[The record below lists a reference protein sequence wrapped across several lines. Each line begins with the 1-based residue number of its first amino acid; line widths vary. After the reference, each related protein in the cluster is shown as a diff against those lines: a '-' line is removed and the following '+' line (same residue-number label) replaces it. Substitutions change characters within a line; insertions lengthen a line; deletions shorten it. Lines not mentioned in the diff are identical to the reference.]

1 MHPPRWRLSLV
12 SAGWICEVWYLGK
25 LVYFKWMVEDAKVL
39 KENLT
44 TEQIGEL
51 FVAVMDYL
59 QTGTV
64 AEVSKDIRF
73 PYADYRNKVDRA
85 CASYDETCA
94 KRAESGKK
102 GGTAK
107 AKNAAKAGG
116 KEQDQEKKFK
126 PPTLKQFK
134 NAVDEYADDVSDY
147 DIESF
152 YDHLSES
159 KWQFE
164 GMAIQ
169 SRKDWEQIISARFGN
184 NSMPKTPNVFQ
195 KAFSYLISA
204 YPRLHHRWDDVNS
217 IIDSLIDGWDIDT
230 STWIVEGRA
239 FKVAEWKEALDIL
252 TAGWLE
258 DIPP

>member
-1 MHPPRWRLSLV
+1 M
-12 SAGWICEVWYLGK
+12 GK

-64 AEVSKDIRF
+64 VEVSKEIRF

-85 CASYDETCA
+85 SASYEETCA

-102 GGTAK
+102 GGAAK
-107 AKNAAKAGG
+107 AKNAVKVEGAAPA
-116 KEQDQEKKFK
+116 QTKKFK
-126 PPTLKQFK
+126 PPTLTQFK
-134 NAVDEYADDVSDY
+134 NAVDRAIENNEWDPVEDY

-152 YDHLSES
+152 YDHLNDNGWE
-159 KWQFE
+159 FE

-169 SRKDWEQIISARFGN
+169 SRKDWEQIVHERFDTNYGDY
-184 NSMPKTPNVFQ
+184 PVGCFDVFRHLM
-195 KAFSYLISA
+195 KN
-204 YPRLHHRWDDVNS
+204 YPELHHHWDCIGD
-217 IIDSLIDGWDIDT
+217 ITIDLFDGWNDKRE
-230 STWIVEGRA
+230 TWIIGEQTYSRYGWR
-239 FKVAEWKEALDIL
+239 EALDVL
-252 TAGWLE
+252 AAKCVEKL
-258 DIPP
+258 PP

>member
-1 MHPPRWRLSLV
+1 MGNKFAYLKFEFDDLDVIRDTLTKEQGMDL
-12 SAGWICEVWYLGK
+12 ICAI
-25 LVYFKWMVEDAKVL
+25 EDYAK
-39 KENLT
+39 
-44 TEQIGEL
+44 
-51 FVAVMDYL
+51 D
-59 QTGTV
+59 GTIIDV
-64 AEVSKDIRF
+64 PSDARAMYALLRKKIDRSQQAYEEKCRINAE
-73 PYADYRNKVDRA
+73 
-85 CASYDETCA
+85 
-94 KRAESGKK
+94 
-102 GGTAK
+102 
-107 AKNAAKAGG
+107 NAAKGG
-116 KEQDQEKKFK
+116 KAKARNAKEKDGSSGANKFK

-152 YDHLSES
+152 YDHLNES

-169 SRKDWEQIISARFGN
+169 SRKDWEQIISARFCN
-184 NSMPKTPNVFQ
+184 NSRPKTPNVFQ

-252 TAGWLE
+252 AAAWIE

>member
-1 MHPPRWRLSLV
+1 M
-12 SAGWICEVWYLGK
+12 GK

-64 AEVSKDIRF
+64 VEVSKEIRF

-85 CASYDETCA
+85 CASYDETCS

-102 GGTAK
+102 GGKAK
-107 AKNAAKAGG
+107 AQNAAKAAG
-116 KEQDQEKKFK
+116 QIPNQAKKFK
-126 PPTLKQFK
+126 PPTLSQFK
-134 NAVDEYADDVSDY
+134 NAVNKIVDDSGFDDADNY

-152 YDHLSES
+152 FDSLVERS
-159 KWQFE
+159 WIFE
-164 GMAIQ
+164 GMPIQ
-169 SRKDWEQIISARFGN
+169 SRKDWEEIIYARFHDPLSYDNDGLDI
-184 NSMPKTPNVFQ
+184 SYYDI
-195 KAFSYLISA
+195 FSYVLST
-204 YPRLHHRWDDVNS
+204 YPQLHYRWDDVDS
-217 IIDSLIDGWDIDT
+217 ILSDLIYSCWENG
-230 STWIVEGRA
+230 TWNVKGSKFEKKNWKSA
-239 FKVAEWKEALDIL
+239 LDALAAEWI
-252 TAGWLE
+252 E

>member
-1 MHPPRWRLSLV
+1 ML
-12 SAGWICEVWYLGK
+12 YLGK

-64 AEVSKDIRF
+64 SEVSKDIRF

-107 AKNAAKAGG
+107 AKNAAKAAG
-116 KEQDQEKKFK
+116 KEQTQEKKFK

-164 GMAIQ
+164 GMAVQ
-169 SRKDWEQIISARFGN
+169 SRNDWEQIISARFCN
-184 NSMPKTPNVFQ
+184 NSIPKTPNVFY

-204 YPRLHHRWDDVNS
+204 HPRLHHRWEDVNS

-230 STWIVEGRA
+230 GTWIVEGRA
-239 FKVAEWKEALDIL
+239 FNVSEWKEALDIL
-252 TAGWLE
+252 AAGWLE

>member
-1 MHPPRWRLSLV
+1 M
-12 SAGWICEVWYLGK
+12 GK